1 MNDVIVS
8 MKNICKTFPG
18 VKTLDNVQFE
28 LRSGEVMAL
37 LGENGAGKS
46 ALMKILSG
54 VCTRDSGELEIFGKR
69 CGDLNPKLAQSVGV
83 AIIHQELNLCR
94 HLTVAENMFLGR
106 EKRKGILLSD
116 KEMEQAAARI
126 LGDLK
131 IDLDLRQTVGS
142 LPVSKQQMVEIAQG
156 AVHECPDPYHG

>member
-1 MNDVIVS
+1 M
-8 MKNICKTFPG
+8 
-18 VKTLDNVQFE
+18 
-28 LRSGEVMAL
+28 
-37 LGENGAGKS
+37 
-46 ALMKILSG
+46 
-54 VCTRDSGELEIFGKR
+54 
-69 CGDLNPKLAQSVGV
+69 
-83 AIIHQELNLCR
+83 CR